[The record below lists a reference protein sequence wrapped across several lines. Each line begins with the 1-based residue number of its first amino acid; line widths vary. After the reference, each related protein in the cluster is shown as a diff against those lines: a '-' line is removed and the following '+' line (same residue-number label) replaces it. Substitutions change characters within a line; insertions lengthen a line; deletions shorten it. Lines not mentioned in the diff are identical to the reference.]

1 MLLLISLTP
10 ISLGILNYI
19 FKKKSFLLVL
29 TSYILT
35 FLFIF
40 LAQEGS
46 MVIGNYS
53 ALKGIEFEFNV
64 TIRILLL
71 SFNIFSLIVLLRIIN
86 KYDYVFF
93 SLWLLLIGSINGF
106 FMSRDFF
113 NLYVHLELASIL
125 IFLLLAY
132 DKNEIRIWASLK
144 YMIMSLVALNLY
156 LIGVGILYSHSGT
169 LNINYNLSNGINNLA
184 FSFILTGLL
193 IKGGFF
199 FLSGWL
205 PNAHTEA
212 VKGVS
217 PILSGVIVK
226 LPIFIIYLLYS
237 SIPDNLKNFLYVFA
251 IITAITSSFFTL
263 LQDDIKKFFAYSTMS
278 QMSYG
283 LIILMV
289 QPSIFPY
296 FIIYHMFSKGFLF
309 MIAEDI
315 YEENQTKNLQ
325 ELKGVKLP
333 IDTLVLLS
341 FLLLN
346 LSGLFP
352 FSLFIL
358 KDNLSLS
365 YFLEINI
372 FIFGMYFYKLL
383 STFYIKKNLSYKHW
397 YIIIFIILNIFG
409 IAFYLISHFSELS
422 FLKISSQYLFFLL
435 GIFVYFVLKDKIS
448 FRPIE
453 IYNFQNSFIYQI
465 AFLLLIMLIEI

>member
-125 IFLLLAY
+125 TFLLLAY

-169 LNINYNLSNGINNLA
+169 LNINYNLSNSINNLA

-212 VKGVS
+212 VKGIS

-383 STFYIKKNLSYKHW
+383 STFHIKKNFSYKYW
-397 YIIIFIILNIFG
+397 YIFIFIILNIFG
-409 IAFYLISHFSELS
+409 ITFYLISNFSELS